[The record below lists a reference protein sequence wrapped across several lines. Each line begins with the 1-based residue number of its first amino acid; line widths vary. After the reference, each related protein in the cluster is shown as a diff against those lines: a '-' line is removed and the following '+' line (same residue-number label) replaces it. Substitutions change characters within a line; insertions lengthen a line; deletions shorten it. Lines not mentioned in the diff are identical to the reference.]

1 MFTKARND
9 VTNTLPGMKLA
20 AYNDANNMGPTYK
33 QKTVRNFEATQN
45 SSTLE

>member
-20 AYNDANNMGPTYK
+20 AYDDLNNMGTTFK
-33 QKTVRNFEATQN
+33 QKTVKNFEATTY